1 MYYVKMK
8 IAEKRKSPCMYINV
22 YKTVQLTFLYSN
34 YELLILWSDMLDYW
48 FTNSIMYSEEKK
60 SNSSS
65 FMASWL
71 KKGSAESA
79 KRKSTETEKNDNVM
93 SKIAKEK

>member
-1 MYYVKMK
+1 MN
-8 IAEKRKSPCMYINV
+8 EKLTIDEVVDKLNKLTLSDGDLNWHTVSTLVNNVLCKNEDCRKE
-22 YKTVQLTFLYSN
+22 KK
-34 YELLILWSDMLDYW
+34 
-48 FTNSIMYSEEKK
+48 SIEEKK

>member
-1 MYYVKMK
+1 
-8 IAEKRKSPCMYINV
+8 
-22 YKTVQLTFLYSN
+22 
-34 YELLILWSDMLDYW
+34 
-48 FTNSIMYSEEKK
+48 MYSEEKK

-79 KRKSTETEKNDNVM
+79 KRKSTEIEKNDNVM

>member
-1 MYYVKMK
+1 MY
-8 IAEKRKSPCMYINV
+8 RG
-22 YKTVQLTFLYSN
+22 
-34 YELLILWSDMLDYW
+34 
-48 FTNSIMYSEEKK
+48 EKK

-79 KRKSTETEKNDNVM
+79 KRKTTETGKDDNRPT
-93 SKIAKEK
+93 KITKEN